1 MAAIPS
7 LHRAWVPAEL
17 EANIQTRAAHFRALT
32 SEQMEDEVQKL
43 LRQHTR
49 YMDNECL
56 SLYAGTNVMN
66 PRAVKVLASSVGS
79 RPSLGYPGDKY
90 EMGLQYAEQL
100 EIMAAELLKE
110 IFHSQFVEFRVGSG
124 SLANLYAFM
133 ATCKPGD
140 RIMAFSASAAGHVTH
155 HTEGAAGLYG
165 LEVHAVPFSGEQMA
179 IDLSELR
186 KQARELKPKLIVVAG
201 SLCLFP
207 YDVAG
212 VRAVA
217 DEVGAYVLYD
227 AAHMSGLI
235 AGGAFQQPLAEGAH
249 LMTMS
254 TYKSFGGPPSG
265 LVLTNEA
272 ELAQK
277 LEAIAYPG
285 LTANFDLSKTAALI
299 VAALDVREH
308 GRAYAQMC
316 MANAQALAASLYAR
330 GCPVYAVDGRGFT
343 VSHHVALPAHK
354 WGGGT
359 QASRLLEP
367 ANILAS
373 GIGLP
378 LPPIDGDF
386 NAVRLGTQ
394 EITRWGFTPDNMPD
408 VAELMCRV
416 LVKAEAPEAV
426 RPDVIALRKNFQE
439 LKFVRN

>member
-1 MAAIPS
+1 MATPS
-7 LHRAWVPAEL
+7 SSYRAWVPAAL
-17 EANIQTRAAHFRALT
+17 EAAIITRAAHYHSLPAEKL
-32 SEQMEDEVQKL
+32 EAEVHQL
-43 LRQHTR
+43 LRQHSR
-49 YMDNECL
+49 YMDTECL
-56 SLYAGTNVMN
+56 NLYAGTNVMN
-66 PRAVKVLASSVGS
+66 PRAQKLLASGVGS

-90 EMGLQYAEQL
+90 EMGMQYAEQL

-110 IFHSQFVEFRVGSG
+110 IFHCQFVEFRVGSG

-140 RIMAFSASAAGHVTH
+140 RIMAFPASAAGHVTH
-155 HTEGAAGLYG
+155 HAEGAAGLYG
-165 LEVHAVPFSGEQMA
+165 LEVQAVPFDGEQMA

-212 VRAVA
+212 VRAIA

-254 TYKSFGGPPSG
+254 TYKSFGGPPAG

-272 ELAQK
+272 ALAQK
-277 LEAIAYPG
+277 LDAIAYPG

-299 VAALDVREH
+299 LAALDIHEH
-308 GRAYAQMC
+308 GKAYAQMC
-316 MANAQALAASLYAR
+316 IANAQALAASLYAR
-330 GCPVYAVDGRGFT
+330 GCPVHVVEGRGFT
-343 VSHHVALPAHK
+343 VSHHIALPAHQ

-359 QASRLLEP
+359 KASRLLEP
-367 ANILAS
+367 ANILTS

-378 LPPIDGDF
+378 LEPIAGDF

-394 EITRWGFTPDNMPD
+394 ELTRWGFIPDSMRD
-408 VAELMCRV
+408 VAELICRV
-416 LVKAEAPEAV
+416 LVKSEAPETV
-426 RPDVIALRKNFQE
+426 RPEVVALRRNFQD
-439 LKFVRN
+439 LKFVR

>member
-1 MAAIPS
+1 MATNTLS
-7 LHRAWVPAEL
+7 HRAWVPTAL
-17 EANIQTRAAHFRALT
+17 EANIQTRAAHFRSRT
-32 SEQMEDEVQKL
+32 SEQLEVEVHQL

-56 SLYAGTNVMN
+56 NLYAGTNMMH
-66 PRAVKVLASSVGS
+66 PRALKALASSVGS

-90 EMGLQYAEQL
+90 EMGMQYAEQL

-110 IFHSQFVEFRVGSG
+110 IFACQFVEVRVGSG

-140 RIMAFSASAAGHVTH
+140 RIMAFPDMAAGHVTH
-155 HTEGAAGLYG
+155 HAEGAAGLYG
-165 LEVHAVPFSGEQMA
+165 LEVHAVPYEGEQMA

-186 KQARELKPKLIVVAG
+186 KQARELKPKLIVMAG

-212 VRAVA
+212 VRAIA

-277 LEAIAYPG
+277 LDAIAYPG

-299 VAALDVREH
+299 LAALDVREH
-308 GRAYAQMC
+308 GKAYAQMC

-330 GCPVYAVDGRGFT
+330 GCPVHAVEGRGFT
-343 VSHHVALPAHK
+343 VSHHIALPAHK

-359 QASRLLEP
+359 KASRLLEP
-367 ANILAS
+367 ANLLAS

-378 LPPIDGDF
+378 LAPIDGDF

-394 EITRWGFTPDNMPD
+394 EITRWGLTPDTMPD

-416 LVKAEAPEAV
+416 LVKDEAPEAV

-439 LKFVRN
+439 LKFVRS